1 MLANKHMKDPLEQII
16 SKNIKLQS
24 LLKADDCVI
33 VALSGGA
40 DSVALLSALSS
51 LEYKCVAAHCNFHLR
66 GDESNRDE
74 VHAAN
79 LAKSYGLKI
88 EVKHFDVALY
98 EKEHGVST
106 EMACRE
112 LRYEWFEKLR
122 VKYDAQAIAVAHHR
136 DDDVETM
143 FLNLLRG
150 SGIAGVSAMKWKNG
164 YVVRPMLNVSRAEIE
179 TYLQDKRLK
188 YVIDS
193 TNAEVEY
200 KRNRLR
206 NIVIPALREAFPE
219 SDDMLA
225 KSLRYLKENNKI
237 YQKTIAD
244 AIALYRHENEID
256 LLRIVSE
263 YPSPST
269 LLCEMLAQYGF
280 NETHVEGMIRA
291 VNESGRKFYSR
302 QWCALVNRGKLIML
316 QQNEDIVESDE
327 YEIDLSQNVHYPITL
342 RVENIGVEEFK
353 VERDGSVIYLDES
366 VLNNSPRI
374 VLRRWR
380 EGDRIAPFGLNGTK
394 KLSDVF
400 SDAKLSIAQK
410 KQLWVLERD
419 GEILWIVGVRA
430 SRYFAKTSSTKRIL
444 RVKLVENL

>member
-1 MLANKHMKDPLEQII
+1 MKYILEQIV
-16 SKNIKLQS
+16 SKNIERQ
-24 LLKADDCVI
+24 LLLDGDDCVI

-40 DSVALLSALSS
+40 DSVALLSVLVS
-51 LEYKCVAAHCNFHLR
+51 LGYKCVAAHCNFHLR

-74 VHAAN
+74 FHAQKI
-79 LAKSYGLKI
+79 AKQLGVECKI
-88 EVKHFDVALY
+88 IHFDVVSY

-112 LRYEWFEKLR
+112 LRYEWFEQLR
-122 VKYDAQAIAVAHHR
+122 RQYNAEAIAVAHHR

-150 SGIAGVSAMKWKNG
+150 SGIAGVSAMKWKNEFI
-164 YVVRPMLNVSRAEIE
+164 VRPMLNVSRIE
-179 TYLQDKRLK
+179 VEAYLQDKGLD

-206 NIVIPALREAFPE
+206 NIVIPMLREAFPE
-219 SDDMLA
+219 CDDMLV

-244 AIALYRHENEID
+244 AIVIYQHENEID
-256 LLRIVSE
+256 LLQIVNE
-263 YPSPST
+263 YPSPAT
-269 LLCEMLAQYGF
+269 LLREMLAQYGF
-280 NETHVEGMIRA
+280 NETHIEGMIKA
-291 VNESGRKFYSR
+291 VNESGRKFYS
-302 QWCALVNRGKLIML
+302 QHWQAFVNRGKLIIMP
-316 QQNEDIVESDE
+316 QNEYIDECDE
-327 YEIDLSQNVHYPITL
+327 YEIDLLHNVNSPIKL
-342 RVENIGVEEFK
+342 QVENIGVEEFK

-366 VLNNSPRI
+366 VLDNNPRI

-380 EGDRIAPFGLNGTK
+380 KGDRIALFGLKGTK

-419 GEILWIVGVRA
+419 GVILWIVGMRT
-430 SRYFAKTSSTKRIL
+430 SRYFAKTTTTQRLL
-444 RVKLVENL
+444 RVKLVEKS

>member
-1 MLANKHMKDPLEQII
+1 MKYILEQIV
-16 SKNIKLQS
+16 SKNIERQ
-24 LLKADDCVI
+24 LLLDGDDCVI

-40 DSVALLSALSS
+40 DSVALLSVLVS
-51 LEYKCVAAHCNFHLR
+51 LGYKCVAAHCNFHLR

-74 VHAAN
+74 FHAQKI
-79 LAKSYGLKI
+79 AKQLGVECKI
-88 EVKHFDVALY
+88 IHFDVVSY

-112 LRYEWFEKLR
+112 LRYEWFEQLR
-122 VKYDAQAIAVAHHR
+122 RQYNAEAIAVAHHR

-150 SGIAGVSAMKWKNG
+150 SGIAGVSAMKWKNEFI
-164 YVVRPMLNVSRAEIE
+164 VRPMLNVSRIE
-179 TYLQDKRLK
+179 VEAYLQDKGLD

-206 NIVIPALREAFPE
+206 NIVIPMLRDAFPE
-219 SDDMLA
+219 CDDMLV

-244 AIALYRHENEID
+244 AIVIYQHENEID
-256 LLRIVSE
+256 LLQIVNE
-263 YPSPST
+263 YPSPAT
-269 LLCEMLAQYGF
+269 LLREMLAQYGF
-280 NETHVEGMIRA
+280 NETHIEGMIKA
-291 VNESGRKFYSR
+291 VNESGRKFYS
-302 QWCALVNRGKLIML
+302 QHWQAFVNRGKLIIMP
-316 QQNEDIVESDE
+316 QNEYIDECDE
-327 YEIDLSQNVHYPITL
+327 YEIDLLHNVNSPIKL
-342 RVENIGVEEFK
+342 QVENIGVEEFK

-366 VLNNSPRI
+366 VLDNNPRI

-380 EGDRIAPFGLNGTK
+380 KGDRIALFGLKGTK

-419 GEILWIVGVRA
+419 GVILWIVGMRT
-430 SRYFAKTSSTKRIL
+430 SRYFAKTTTTQRLL
-444 RVKLVENL
+444 RVKLVEKS

>member
-51 LEYKCVAAHCNFHLR
+51 LEYKCVAAHCNFYLR

-143 FLNLLRG
+143 LFRNIYVFSLQTMFLNLLRG
-150 SGIAGVSAMKWKNG
+150 SGIAGVSAMKWKMDMWC
-164 YVVRPMLNVSRAEIE
+164 VRCLMF
-179 TYLQDKRLK
+179 
-188 YVIDS
+188 
-193 TNAEVEY
+193 
-200 KRNRLR
+200 
-206 NIVIPALREAFPE
+206 RE
-219 SDDMLA
+219 
-225 KSLRYLKENNKI
+225 
-237 YQKTIAD
+237 QK
-244 AIALYRHENEID
+244 
-256 LLRIVSE
+256 
-263 YPSPST
+263 
-269 LLCEMLAQYGF
+269 
-280 NETHVEGMIRA
+280 
-291 VNESGRKFYSR
+291 
-302 QWCALVNRGKLIML
+302 
-316 QQNEDIVESDE
+316 
-327 YEIDLSQNVHYPITL
+327 
-342 RVENIGVEEFK
+342 
-353 VERDGSVIYLDES
+353 
-366 VLNNSPRI
+366 
-374 VLRRWR
+374 
-380 EGDRIAPFGLNGTK
+380 
-394 KLSDVF
+394 
-400 SDAKLSIAQK
+400 
-410 KQLWVLERD
+410 
-419 GEILWIVGVRA
+419 
-430 SRYFAKTSSTKRIL
+430 
-444 RVKLVENL
+444 

>member
-1 MLANKHMKDPLEQII
+1 MKHILEQTIL
-16 SKNIKLQS
+16 KNIKQQS
-24 LLKADDCVI
+24 LLGGNDCVV

-40 DSVALLSALSS
+40 DSVALLSILMALG
-51 LEYKCVAAHCNFHLR
+51 YKCVVAHCNFHLR

-74 VHAAN
+74 LHAMKIAQE
-79 LAKSYGLKI
+79 LGCEI
-88 EVKHFDVALY
+88 EVAHFDVEAY
-98 EKEHGVST
+98 EKEHKVST

-112 LRYEWFEKLR
+112 LRYEWFEQLR
-122 VKYDAQAIAVAHHR
+122 LQYNAEAIAVAHHR

-164 YVVRPMLNVSRAEIE
+164 RVVRPMLNVSRAEVE
-179 TYLQDKRLK
+179 TYLRDKGLQ

-193 TNAEVEY
+193 TNAEIEY

-219 SDDMLA
+219 CDDMLA

-244 AIALYRHENEID
+244 AIAIYQHDNEID
-256 LLRIVSE
+256 LLRIVNE

-269 LLCEMLAQYGF
+269 LLCEMLTQYGF

-291 VNESGRKFYSR
+291 VKESGRKFYSQ
-302 QWCALVNRGKLIML
+302 QWLAFVNRGKIIIM
-316 QQNEDIVESDE
+316 QQNEDINECEE
-327 YEIDLSQNVHYPITL
+327 YEIDLLQNVTFPIML
-342 RVENIGVEEFK
+342 QVENIGVEEFK
-353 VERDGSVIYLDES
+353 VERDGTVIYLDES
-366 VLNNSPRI
+366 VLDNNPRI

-380 EGDRIAPFGLNGTK
+380 KGDRIALFGLNGTK

-419 GEILWIVGVRA
+419 GVILWIVGMRA
-430 SRYFAKTSSTKRIL
+430 SRYFTKTESTQRML
-444 RVKLVENL
+444 RVKLVE